1 MGTLTQTKDLIKIS
15 AALILSISIVAG
27 LSTSLE
33 SVFAIYDH
41 KGQVIRVSD
50 ALMQNCLNTGYSYN
64 SCENMLYSTNPGG
77 YCDYLSSANVGC
89 PQIQDPAFTY
99 SNPGLAQQESQNKI
113 NQLDNLIQQW
123 DNLYPPGW
131 SK

>member
-1 MGTLTQTKDLIKIS
+1 
-15 AALILSISIVAG
+15 
-27 LSTSLE
+27 
-33 SVFAIYDH
+33 
-41 KGQVIRVSD
+41 
-50 ALMQNCLNTGYSYN
+50 
-64 SCENMLYSTNPGG
+64 MLYSTNPGG

-131 SK
+131 SQ